1 MSELNIRTNTLI
13 KYLSE
18 IFKELNVLT
27 EILIS
32 KFNISITSI
41 ALSIYWSYKEHNCL
55 KRKKKGT
62 QSYYKKLHLHCEHIT
77 RNLINIIRTQSIF
90 SREFNNFSWKLFLE
104 RSIVLNAQF
113 HLLPLFILFYFI
125 LFYTIKSL
133 E

>member
-104 RSIVLNAQF
+104 LSIVLNAQF
-113 HLLPLFILFYFI
+113 HHLPLFYFI
-125 LFYTIKSL
+125 LFSF
-133 E
+133 